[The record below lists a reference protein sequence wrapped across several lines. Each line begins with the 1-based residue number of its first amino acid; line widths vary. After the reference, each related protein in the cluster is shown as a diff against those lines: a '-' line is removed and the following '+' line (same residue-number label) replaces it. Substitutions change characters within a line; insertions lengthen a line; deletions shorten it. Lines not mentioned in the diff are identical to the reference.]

1 MLSRLH
7 YRPLISFIR
16 GNSRPHVAARKRTL
30 REHTKVRLPP
40 RRYRLVLQQLHLDPT
55 VSWNLNL

>member
-1 MLSRLH
+1 MLSRSH
-7 YRPLISFIR
+7 NRPLISIILK
-16 GNSRPHVAARKRTL
+16 NSHSHVAARKRTL
-30 REHTKVRLPP
+30 REHNKVRLPP